1 MSDDLVLL
9 EEKDGVGT
17 LTLNRPEK
25 LNAMSPL
32 VLAAFDER
40 LAEAGRDDSIKV
52 LVIRGAGRSFSSGY
66 DLTRPADD
74 SLEADRLRLQANLE
88 RWLRV
93 RDLPKPVIAMIHGHC
108 LAGATQL
115 CVCCDVIFTAEDA
128 KIGFPSIPAGAGLIG
143 QTWMWH
149 VGPHRAKYMSFLPN
163 SQISGKD
170 AEAFG
175 FATRAFAPDALE
187 AETYTYAAR
196 IAKVPADLL
205 RIKKMAVNRVMDLNG
220 FRAAIM
226 YGAEWDSISHQTDG
240 VREVR
245 RMIDERGL
253 RGAIQWYQD
262 S

>member
-9 EEKDGVGT
+9 EQEGGVGT

-93 RDLPKPVIAMIHGHC
+93 RDLPQ
-108 LAGATQL
+108 AGDRHDSRPL
-115 CVCCDVIFTAEDA
+115 PRGGDA
-128 KIGFPSIPAGAGLIG
+128 
-143 QTWMWH
+143 
-149 VGPHRAKYMSFLPN
+149 
-163 SQISGKD
+163 
-170 AEAFG
+170 
-175 FATRAFAPDALE
+175 AL
-187 AETYTYAAR
+187 R
-196 IAKVPADLL
+196 LL
-205 RIKKMAVNRVMDLNG
+205 RRHLHRRGRQDRLP
-220 FRAAIM
+220 FDSRRRRSDRADVDVA
-226 YGAEWDSISHQTDG
+226 
-240 VREVR
+240 R
-245 RMIDERGL
+245 RAPPR
-253 RGAIQWYQD
+253 QVHVVPPQ
-262 S
+262 

>member
-1 MSDDLVLL
+1 MSDELVLL
-9 EEKDGVGT
+9 NKDGNVGT

-25 LNAMSPL
+25 LNALSPQ
-32 VLAAFDER
+32 VLDAFEER
-40 LAEAGRDDSIKV
+40 LQEAGRDDDVKV
-52 LVIRGAGRSFSSGY
+52 LVIKGAGRSFSSGY
-66 DLTRPADD
+66 DLTRVADP
-74 SLEADRLRLQANLE
+74 SLDEDRLRLKANLE
-88 RWLRV
+88 RWLKI
-93 RDLPKPVIAMIHGHC
+93 RDLPKPVIAMVHGHC

-115 CVCCDVIFTAEDA
+115 CICCDVIFTADDA
-128 KIGFPSIPAGAGLIG
+128 RIGFPAIPAGAGLLG
-143 QTWMWH
+143 QTWAWY

-187 AETYTYAAR
+187 HETYDYAR
-196 IAKVPADLL
+196 RVAKVPADLL
-205 RIKKMAVNRVMDLNG
+205 RIKKTAVNRVMDLNG

-226 YGAEWDSISHQTDG
+226 YGAEWDSIAHQTDG

-253 RGAIQWYQD
+253 RGAIDWYQD